1 MERAALRF
9 HSDVSLAMR
18 VVFIETSLGKIKCC
32 TRQEQTAWH
41 EKWKRKRKRKR
52 EMKMRADDEVEQLTG
67 EELSRFELAPSVVA
81 QGRERDR
88 EEAGK

>member
-1 MERAALRF
+1 MERDALRF
-9 HSDVSLAMR
+9 HSDVSLALR

-81 QGRERDR
+81 QGRERER
-88 EEAGK
+88 EKVGK

>member
-1 MERAALRF
+1 MERDALRF
-9 HSDVSLAMR
+9 HSDVSLALR

-41 EKWKRKRKRKR
+41 EKWKRKRKR

-67 EELSRFELAPSVVA
+67 EELSKFELAPSVLA
-81 QGRERDR
+81 QGRERER